1 MMGTAAV
8 GAATTWLV
16 GVDEGDNSDRP
27 PSPTTATQMK
37 ITARA
42 ATATHRGR
50 TGNLRLADEE
60 GGLDGVDPRTLWET
74 TVASPARMASRKGA
88 ARAPVLWNRAA
99 FSLRRA
105 RSTTAWIRGL
115 VLASGGGGTLACLY
129 RTDAVVS
136 TSGSNGRGAARPSPR
151 PRPTRGG
158 GGGG

>member
-8 GAATTWLV
+8 GAATTWVV
-16 GVDEGDNSDRP
+16 GVAEGDNSDSA

-37 ITARA
+37 ITASA

-74 TVASPARMASRKGA
+74 TVASPARMASRKAA
-88 ARAPVLWNRAA
+88 ARSPAFWNRAS

-136 TSGSNGRGAARPSPR
+136 TSGAKGRKGARDS
-151 PRPTRGG
+151 
-158 GGGG
+158 